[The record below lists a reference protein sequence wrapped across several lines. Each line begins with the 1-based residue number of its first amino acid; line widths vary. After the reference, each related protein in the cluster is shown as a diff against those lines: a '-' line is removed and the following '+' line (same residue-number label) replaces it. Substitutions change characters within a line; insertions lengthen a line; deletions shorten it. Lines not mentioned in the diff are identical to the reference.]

1 VIRAMG
7 TESGI
12 NYSEARMVE
21 CNAFNFGVRTRLK
34 LLQVT
39 FAADWAVER

>member
-12 NYSEARMVE
+12 KYSEAQMVE
-21 CNAFNFGVRTRLK
+21 FNAFIFGVRTRLNS
-34 LLQVT
+34 LQVT
-39 FAADWAVER
+39 FAADWVVER